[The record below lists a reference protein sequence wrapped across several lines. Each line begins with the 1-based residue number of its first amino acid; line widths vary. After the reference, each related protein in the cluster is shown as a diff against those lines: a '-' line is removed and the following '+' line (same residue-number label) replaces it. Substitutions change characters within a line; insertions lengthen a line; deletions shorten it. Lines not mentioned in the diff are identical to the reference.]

1 MNFFHILLFLFISIY
16 LKSQERLF
24 LEVRV
29 LLEFKNVTKR
39 YNGKAAVKNLDLHIK
54 KGEFVCF
61 IGPSGCG
68 KTTTMKMVNRLIGI
82 TEGDIFV
89 DGKNINEQDPVQLR
103 RSIGYVIQQIG
114 LMPHMTIK
122 ENIVLVGTLLKWSKE
137 KKDERARELI
147 KLVDLP
153 EEYLDKYPHELSGG
167 QQQRIGVLRALAA
180 NPPLILMDEPFGAL
194 DPITRD
200 SLQDEFKK
208 LQKELNKTIVFV
220 THDMDEA
227 LKLGD
232 RIVIMKDGEIVQAD
246 TPEEI
251 LRNPA
256 NEFVEEFLGKDR
268 LIQGRPDVTT
278 VEQIMGSNPV
288 TVQVGTTL
296 KSAITVMRDKR
307 VDSLLVVDSKQ
318 ELKGFIDLESINQ
331 HHKKASIVDE
341 IMEEKVYTVYQ
352 DSLLRDTVHKILRRG
367 VKYVPVVD
375 KQHRLVG
382 IVTRA
387 TLANMVYDTI
397 WGDGIELEQLA
408 VAE

>member
-1 MNFFHILLFLFISIY
+1 M
-16 LKSQERLF
+16 
-24 LEVRV
+24 
-29 LLEFKNVTKR
+29 LEFNNVTKR
-39 YNGKAAVKNLDLHIK
+39 YGNGEPAVSHLNLKIE

-68 KTTTMKMVNRLIGI
+68 KTTTMKMVNRLINI
-82 TEGDIFV
+82 TGGSILV
-89 DGKNINEQDPVQLR
+89 NGKSIEDQDAVELR

-122 ENIVLVGTLLKWSKE
+122 ENIVLVGTLLKWPKE
-137 KKDERARELI
+137 KKDERARELL
-147 KLVDLP
+147 KLVNMP

-200 SLQDEFKK
+200 SLQEEFKK
-208 LQKELNKTIVFV
+208 LQKELDKTIVFV

-227 LKLGD
+227 LKLAD
-232 RIVIMKDGEIVQAD
+232 RVVIMRDGEVVQVD
-246 TPEEI
+246 TPDEI
-251 LRNPA
+251 VRNPA

-278 VEQIMGSNPV
+278 VGQIMDDSPV
-288 TVQVGTTL
+288 TVQTGTTL
-296 KSAITVMRDKR
+296 KSAISTMRDKH
-307 VDSLLVVDSKQ
+307 VDSLLVVDSDNGLQ
-318 ELKGFIDLESINQ
+318 GFIDIEAINLNY
-331 HHKKASIVDE
+331 KKATYVE
-341 IMEEKVYTVYQ
+341 EVMENNIFKVSQ

-367 VKYVPVVD
+367 ATYVPVVD
-375 KQHRLVG
+375 EQDKLTG

-387 TLANMVYDTI
+387 TLANLVYDTI
-397 WGDGIELEQLA
+397 WGDGMELEEITA
-408 VAE
+408 AAE

>member
-1 MNFFHILLFLFISIY
+1 M
-16 LKSQERLF
+16 
-24 LEVRV
+24 
-29 LLEFKNVTKR
+29 LEFKNVTKR
-39 YNGKAAVKNLDLHIK
+39 YSNYGKPAVNNLNLKVD

-68 KTTTMKMVNRLIGI
+68 KTTTMKMINRLIDI
-82 TEGDIFV
+82 TDGSILLNDKDIT
-89 DGKNINEQDPVQLR
+89 KQNPVELR
-103 RSIGYVIQQIG
+103 RSIGYVIQQVG

-137 KKDERARELI
+137 KKDARARELI

-153 EEYLDKYPHELSGG
+153 EDYLDKYPHELSGG

-208 LQKELNKTIVFV
+208 LQRELDKTIVFV

-227 LKLGD
+227 IKLAD
-232 RIVIMKDGEIVQAD
+232 RIVIMRDGEIVQAD

-256 NEFVEEFLGKDR
+256 NDFVEEFLGKER
-268 LIQGRPDVTT
+268 LIQGRPDV
-278 VEQIMGSNPV
+278 V
-288 TVQVGTTL
+288 TVGQITGGSPITIEPQATL
-296 KSAITVMRDKR
+296 KNALATMRDKK
-307 VDSLLVVDSKQ
+307 VDSLLVVDSNHVLQ
-318 ELKGFIDLESINQ
+318 GFIDIEMVNLNYR
-331 HHKKASIVDE
+331 KATTV
-341 IMEEKVYTVYQ
+341 EKVMETELFTVTE

-367 VKYVPVVD
+367 MKYVPVVD
-375 KQHRLVG
+375 NDNRLTG

-387 TLANMVYDTI
+387 ALANLLYDTI
-397 WGDGIELEQLA
+397 WGNGMELEDTEPEIQA
-408 VAE
+408 